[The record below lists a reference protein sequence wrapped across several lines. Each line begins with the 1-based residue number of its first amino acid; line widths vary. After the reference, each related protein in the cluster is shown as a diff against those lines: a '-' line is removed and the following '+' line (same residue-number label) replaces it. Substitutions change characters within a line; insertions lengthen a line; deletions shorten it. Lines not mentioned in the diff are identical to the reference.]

1 MIRNHAMEVS
11 SNELLW
17 LVTAGIVFGW
27 PAMQRI
33 LQRENIYG
41 ELCPG
46 ILVSKCDE
54 ATIKYNAIFNAG
66 SFGSTGGALLFGI
79 FFDKFGPRSS
89 SVLGHATLLLGLLL
103 FAFSSND
110 RTCLLLRS
118 CVLGHAVCHVCPIVS
133 VPVDLDAVVDMFLPA
148 YLFIGLAGS
157 TIQLAVLPVCNEF
170 KHPSIF
176 LTTYSAIYAG
186 SALIFT
192 VFEVRSRLL
201 PHRYMS
207 QLRCFCCGCPR
218 WCQNRAAMATNPFS

>member
-1 MIRNHAMEVS
+1 
-11 SNELLW
+11 
-17 LVTAGIVFGW
+17 
-27 PAMQRI
+27 MQRI

-46 ILVSKCDE
+46 IPVSKCNE

-79 FFDKFGPRSS
+79 FFDKFGPRWS

-103 FAFSSND
+103 FAFSNND
-110 RTCLLLRS
+110 RTSLFCFVPTRFGADRDLNAA
-118 CVLGHAVCHVCPIVS
+118 CPDTVCP
-133 VPVDLDAVVDMFLPA
+133 LVDMFLPA

-170 KHPSIF
+170 KHASIF
-176 LTTYSAIYAG
+176 LTSYSAIYAG

-192 VFEVRSRLL
+192 IFEVRWTIR
-201 PHRYMS
+201 PVIRC
-207 QLRCFCCGCPR
+207 LRFLSG
-218 WCQNRAAMATNPFS
+218 